1 MTEEDRIASLPIDIP
16 DTYRHELL
24 KVYRQMLFQGRM
36 ARTVNGVLQAVKDGR
51 RDWYSL
57 LHEHACYVENGL
69 YPRAYWR
76 ILAIGVP
83 DVLVVAHTM
92 QVFPDIKPDAAE
104 QLVFG
109 EIKELFEFKLT
120 LAGATENLP
129 LEVRIG
135 AILQEATNKPQ
146 AQDMEASF
154 SYRRKLN

>member
-1 MTEEDRIASLPIDIP
+1 
-16 DTYRHELL
+16 
-24 KVYRQMLFQGRM
+24 
-36 ARTVNGVLQAVKDGR
+36 
-51 RDWYSL
+51 
-57 LHEHACYVENGL
+57 
-69 YPRAYWR
+69 
-76 ILAIGVP
+76 
-83 DVLVVAHTM
+83 M

-146 AQDMEASF
+146 AEAMEASF
-154 SYRRKLN
+154 SYRRKLS